1 MPVNSKQKGKA
12 FERAV
17 ANMFKEYGY
26 DAHRTA
32 QFRGNTGQAADVEG
46 VPYLSLECK
55 HQERM
60 YLYDWME
67 QAERDAAAQG
77 KGNTPVVVHKQ
88 NRKEVL
94 VSMRFADFVE
104 MYKAWAKEKDSG
116 AND

>member
-1 MPVNSKQKGKA
+1 MPINSKQKGND
-12 FERAV
+12 FERKV
-17 ANMFKEYGY
+17 GHMFQEYGY

-46 VPYLSLECK
+46 VPYIHIEAK
-55 HQERM
+55 NQERM
-60 YLYDWME
+60 YLYKWMA
-67 QAERDAAAQG
+67 QAIRDSSKQG
-77 KGNTPVVVHKQ
+77 AGNVPVVVHKQ

-94 VSMRFADFVE
+94 VSMRFSDFME